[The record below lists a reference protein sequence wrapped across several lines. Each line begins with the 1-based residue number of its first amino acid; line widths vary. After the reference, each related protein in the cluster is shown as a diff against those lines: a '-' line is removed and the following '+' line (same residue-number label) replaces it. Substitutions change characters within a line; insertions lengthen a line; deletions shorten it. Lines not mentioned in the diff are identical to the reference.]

1 MYDETED
8 YAVHELE
15 ALAARLKS
23 AIRYSIAQ
31 SLVEYFPPS
40 EEPPPELRA
49 LMGRL
54 DEM

>member
-1 MYDETED
+1 MDDETED

-15 ALAARLKS
+15 ALARLKG